1 MTSVTID
8 LPDDHVAALKANAS
22 AQGLSL
28 EHWFQKLAEREVP
41 ADQVRRA
48 RAAALRIREIQ
59 KRSKPDPEGWTV
71 HDYIDRG
78 RP

>member
-8 LPDDHVAALKANAS
+8 LPDDQVAALKANAS
-22 AQGLSL
+22 AQGLTL
-28 EHWFQKLAEREVP
+28 EHWFQKLAERELP
-41 ADQVRRA
+41 TDEIRRA
-48 RAAALRIREIQ
+48 RAAAVRIREIQ
-59 KRSKPDPEGWTV
+59 TRSKPDPEGWTV